1 MLKNQN
7 LLDLTFCEKLW
18 KITGKKFNICWIP
31 LQSNLMF
38 PVTSKKKLTSTKYQN
53 ILHMEGNFYEVQT
66 TKCTKTLYQ
75 TDTIRPLVFQ
85 SPIALELF
93 TLLPQRSVHYNTA
106 I

>member
-1 MLKNQN
+1 MPWFSMLKNQN

-75 TDTIRPLVFQ
+75 TDTIRPVVQGKKIFF
-85 SPIALELF
+85 SS
-93 TLLPQRSVHYNTA
+93 LLKTSWK
-106 I
+106 